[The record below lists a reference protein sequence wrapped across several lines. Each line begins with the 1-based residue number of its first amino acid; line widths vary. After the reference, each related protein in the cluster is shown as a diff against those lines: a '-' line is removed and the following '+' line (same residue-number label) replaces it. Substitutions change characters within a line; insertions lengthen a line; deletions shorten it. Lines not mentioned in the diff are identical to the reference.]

1 MREPETYFSA
11 LRSSSDANAVAA
23 LQQLIREGPDRALS
37 HINALGFAAQ
47 FGLREEAAI
56 TVLLQASRIGL
67 LDMSW
72 NVLCPGCGGV
82 LDASATLKSV
92 RQEHYHCETCAAG
105 YEPSLDEMV
114 EVVFTISPR
123 VRRIGAHDPHSLPIW
138 EYYRQIHW
146 SSAID
151 LPDEGFED
159 LMEEITIGSIELPAG
174 ESGVL
179 SLQLPSE
186 FIIVFEPVTHSA
198 YFLDVKGKPT
208 RERRQLSMAF
218 NRAHSPTS
226 TQIVQ
231 PGPLR
236 LSLENRSDT
245 RILPSVLIAADRLH
259 NLLGSRKP
267 FLTARRLLS
276 NQTFRDLYQTD
287 TLDIDQQLKI
297 TSLTFLF
304 TDLRSS
310 TELYERVG
318 DLVAFDLVRSHFRVL
333 LEIVAEESGAVIK
346 TIGDAVMATFLSPDQ
361 AVSAAL
367 RMREGMR
374 RFNEA
379 HGRNDLSLKIGIHEG
394 PCLAVLLNERQD
406 FFGQTVNV
414 ASRVQSAAN
423 STAILVTDAVVHDA
437 AAAGLLARSGINPVP
452 RSTLL
457 RGLAREVT
465 LFEIP

>member
-1 MREPETYFSA
+1 MQEPETYYSA
-11 LRSSSDANAVAA
+11 LRSSADPDAVAA
-23 LQQLIREGPDRALS
+23 LQRLIREGPDRALS
-37 HINALGFAAQ
+37 HINALEFAAQ

-92 RQEHYHCETCAAG
+92 RQEHYHCATCAAG

-123 VRRIGAHDPHSLPIW
+123 VRRIGAHDPHSLSIW

-208 RERRQLSMAF
+208 RERRHLSMAF
-218 NRAHSPTS
+218 NRAHSPIS

-276 NQTFRDLYQTD
+276 NQTFRDLYRTD

-333 LEIVAEESGAVIK
+333 LEIVAEQVRSR
-346 TIGDAVMATFLSPDQ
+346 DQ
-361 AVSAAL
+361 DD
-367 RMREGMR
+367 R
-374 RFNEA
+374 
-379 HGRNDLSLKIGIHEG
+379 
-394 PCLAVLLNERQD
+394 
-406 FFGQTVNV
+406 
-414 ASRVQSAAN
+414 
-423 STAILVTDAVVHDA
+423 
-437 AAAGLLARSGINPVP
+437 
-452 RSTLL
+452 
-457 RGLAREVT
+457 
-465 LFEIP
+465 